1 MHAVLSLLPGKGRAM
16 CYLIGRDGHRP
27 ENLELQGRAIEN
39 GEGRPFTAA
48 EETAMVSALHQFMA
62 EHKP

>member
-1 MHAVLSLLPGKGRAM
+1 M